1 MISIL
6 LVDDQP
12 VVRRGLRMRL
22 ALEPDVEVVG
32 EAGDGQAA
40 LLLATTLQP
49 AVVVMDIEMPG
60 MDGLSATAL
69 LRERNPASAVVIL
82 SMYDDA
88 PTRKRA
94 QQAGAVAVVGKH
106 ETTETLLAI
115 IRQAAHGSATAS
127 PAE

>member
-1 MISIL
+1 
-6 LVDDQP
+6 
-12 VVRRGLRMRL
+12 
-22 ALEPDVEVVG
+22 VVG

-94 QQAGAVAVVGKH
+94 KQAGAVAVVGKH

-115 IRQAAHGSATAS
+115 IRQAAHGFPTSS
-127 PAE
+127 PAD